1 MLTTGVNEEYDE
13 WDHEDKAILIV
24 QLVML
29 CLGNVLHNDYRP
41 LVD

>member
-1 MLTTGVNEEYDE
+1 MNGMMRR
-13 WDHEDKAILIV
+13 KAILIV

-29 CLGNVLHNDYRP
+29 CLGNVLYNNYRP